1 MNYNSTAIKD
11 ILNLTDDDCE
21 VTDFHIEGHTKY
33 VTIEKNKAA
42 QLLSYMWF
50 KITF

>member
-21 VTDFHIEGHTKY
+21 VTDFPSKVIQ
-33 VTIEKNKAA
+33 N
-42 QLLSYMWF
+42 M
-50 KITF
+50 